1 MCMDIWKLGIYKKR
15 EENEKEKRQV
25 KKKHLRHPLNSI
37 RRNISMQIEYFKW
50 KLNFD
55 IVRGL
60 KLVFA
65 KGPTTINEPEN
76 EKKISFILHIIL
88 NFF

>member
-1 MCMDIWKLGIYKKR
+1 
-15 EENEKEKRQV
+15 
-25 KKKHLRHPLNSI
+25 
-37 RRNISMQIEYFKW
+37 MQIEYFKW

-76 EKKISFILHIIL
+76 EKNKFNSPYNSEFLLIVGILYGRVFLYFRKIFEKLARGYSVAATALGSCYEQR
-88 NFF
+88 